1 MKIIGITG
9 GIGTGKSLVLSI
21 LKTKYDAYIV
31 EADKVAHIL
40 MKKGEPAYI
49 EIVNAFGN
57 SVLDKETGELDRASL
72 GSLVMNDKEKLNVL
86 NSIVHP
92 LVKDYIL
99 SDIEKKRK
107 EDITYYVIEA
117 ALLIQD
123 GYKQIC
129 DEIWAIITDKDIRIE
144 RLKKNR
150 NYTIEK
156 ADGFIKNQPS
166 DDFFIDNSDRI
177 IYNNTDEGDL
187 IKAIDEILDL

>member
-92 LVKDYIL
+92 LVKDYLL
-99 SDIEKKRK
+99 SDIEKMRK

>member
-49 EIVNAFGN
+49 EIVNAFGT

-107 EDITYYVIEA
+107 ADITYYVIEA

>member
-1 MKIIGITG
+1 
-9 GIGTGKSLVLSI
+9 
-21 LKTKYDAYIV
+21 
-31 EADKVAHIL
+31 
-40 MKKGEPAYI
+40 MKKGEPAYN
-49 EIVNAFGN
+49 EIVNAFGT

>member
-49 EIVNAFGN
+49 EIVNAFGT

-92 LVKDYIL
+92 LVKDYLL
-99 SDIEKKRK
+99 SDIEKMRK

-129 DEIWAIITDKDIRIE
+129 DEIWAIITDKDIRFE

>member
-49 EIVNAFGN
+49 EIVNAFGT

>member
-1 MKIIGITG
+1 
-9 GIGTGKSLVLSI
+9 
-21 LKTKYDAYIV
+21 
-31 EADKVAHIL
+31 

-49 EIVNAFGN
+49 EIVNAFGT